1 MNEIKK
7 CSISGI
13 AFSFEIEAYARLEE
27 YIKSLKKAYAG
38 NPDCG
43 EIIADIEARIA
54 ELILSAQSF
63 PTQTVG
69 LPLIENIINQ
79 LGSAEDIADEE
90 LASEPTAETSES
102 RIPRRLYRDT
112 DNARLGGVC
121 AGIGRY
127 FNIDSAIVR
136 LLFFVPLLVVLFINN
151 GSWVSITAS
160 NLFALFIVTYVI
172 MWFAVP
178 AARSARQKLE
188 MEGNP
193 VTAKTI
199 ADRQTATPEQ
209 HAQSIIASFVA
220 VLGRTAVVLLKVFVA
235 LLIFPLIV
243 AFFALAFSML
253 CIPLGISAEFIQ
265 IGNLGS
271 LTAFASEFGYAVTML
286 GLGVVL
292 VPIAILIYLFIVLI
306 RGRRPRWWVL
316 ISAFIV
322 WLLLIFGIMF
332 AGIKSLSHLPENE
345 VERILKSDWDD
356 IEESLERSAAGFG
369 TPIDS
374 VEYSKLIHATDAASI
389 DK

>member
-13 AFSFEIEAYARLEE
+13 AFTFEIEAYARLEE

-38 NPDCG
+38 NPDCQ

-69 LPLIENIINQ
+69 LPLIENIIGQ
-79 LGSAEDIADEE
+79 LGSAEDIAGEE
-90 LASEPTAETSES
+90 IPTNTSTITGES
-102 RIPRRLYRDT
+102 RISRRLYRDM

-136 LLFFVPLLVVLFINN
+136 LLFFAPLLLSVLTHSN
-151 GSWVSITAS
+151 SWVSITAL
-160 NLFALFIVTYVI
+160 NLFSVFILTYVI

-199 ADRQTATPEQ
+199 ADRQAATPEQ
-209 HAQSIIASFVA
+209 RAKSSIASFVVA
-220 VLGRTAVVLLKVFVA
+220 LGRTAVVLLKVFIA
-235 LLIFPLIV
+235 LLIFPLVI
-243 AFFALAFSML
+243 AFFAIVFSIL

-265 IGNLGS
+265 FGNLGS
-271 LTAFASEFGYAVTML
+271 LTSLASEFGYAVPML
-286 GLGVVL
+286 GLGIVL
-292 VPIAILIYLFIVLI
+292 IPIVILIYLFVVLML
-306 RGRRPRWWVL
+306 GRRPRWWVFV
-316 ISAFIV
+316 SAFIA

-332 AGIKSLSHLPENE
+332 AGVKSLSTLPENE

-369 TPIDS
+369 APIDS